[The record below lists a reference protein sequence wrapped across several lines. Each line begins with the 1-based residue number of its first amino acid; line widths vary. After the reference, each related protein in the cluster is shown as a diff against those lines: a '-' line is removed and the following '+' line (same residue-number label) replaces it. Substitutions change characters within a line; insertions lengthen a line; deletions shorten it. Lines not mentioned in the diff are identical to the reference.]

1 MKKSI
6 GMTLATIGL
15 AGMLISG
22 CSNAPTD
29 EELQQLEQLKAEV
42 ASLEKEV
49 AAKEAEKAA
58 LEKAVAELD
67 AKLAKCAEEKA
78 AVQQRLE
85 NK

>member
-6 GMTLATIGL
+6 GLTLATIGL

-22 CSNAPTD
+22 CKNTPTE
-29 EELQQLEQLKAEV
+29 EELQQLEQLKAEI
-42 ASLEKEV
+42 AALEKEV
-49 AAKEAEKAA
+49 ASKEAEKSA

-78 AVQQRLE
+78 AIQQRLQ
-85 NK
+85 K